1 MPLIKIQ
8 RSSVLWQDNQLEY
21 FPKFRGKKK
30 QKTKQTSHHYHC
42 GSTSKKW
49 KEQDFFLLV
58 VKKLKFLTWQLAEI

>member
-8 RSSVLWQDNQLEY
+8 RIIVLWQDNQLEY

-30 QKTKQTSHHYHC
+30 KKTSHHYHC

-58 VKKLKFLTWQLAEI
+58 VKKLKFLTWQLAEM

>member
-30 QKTKQTSHHYHC
+30 KQNKLPT
-42 GSTSKKW
+42 TITVAALVKNEKNRI
-49 KEQDFFLLV
+49 FFSWLL
-58 VKKLKFLTWQLAEI
+58 KN

>member
-30 QKTKQTSHHYHC
+30 TQNKLPTTI
-42 GSTSKKW
+42 TVAALEKKG